1 MMPLDYLGSGHDRAG
16 RRISLRHARHA
27 HTQGAPARGTPRLRR
42 RPAHQEPAR
51 LRRRSVNVI
60 RKLPGF
66 YLIRLFLA
74 GSVLASGLQAAAR
87 QKAGATLSSYER
99 TLRVLDA
106 GIEALGGLALESG
119 G

>member
-1 MMPLDYLGSGHDRAG
+1 M
-16 RRISLRHARHA
+16 
-27 HTQGAPARGTPRLRR
+27 
-42 RPAHQEPAR
+42 
-51 LRRRSVNVI
+51 I

-119 G
+119 GMPPVIEINRELTRKVAELGLEVETLVAVHAGIMPWRTFLEATGVAVK